1 MRIALLAAALLLTG
15 GVAQADPALDA
26 LVAAYP
32 DHLASHDGTTLVWKD
47 GTRMKVS
54 DGRTKTF
61 EQMLDD
67 PDIDDQFAI
76 PYPLGE
82 PKKPGTNEDP
92 GRIRYEPLFVKMY
105 GDCRK
110 GEVTK
115 RLKTIPWMPKR
126 GGKAV
131 QVPVELGI
139 RDEFDQSVEVR
150 SGLSAGDR
158 VIVGP
163 SRTIVSGTKVQ
174 VMPGPTLRQEGAAG
188 SR

>member
-1 MRIALLAAALLLTG
+1 MTAL
-15 GVAQADPALDA
+15 
-26 LVAAYP
+26 
-32 DHLASHDGTTLVWKD
+32 
-47 GTRMKVS
+47 
-54 DGRTKTF
+54 
-61 EQMLDD
+61 
-67 PDIDDQFAI
+67 
-76 PYPLGE
+76 
-82 PKKPGTNEDP
+82 
-92 GRIRYEPLFVKMY
+92 
-105 GDCRK
+105 
-110 GEVTK
+110 
-115 RLKTIPWMPKR
+115 R

-163 SRTIVSGTKVQ
+163 SRTIVSGTRCK